1 MSVSIPASASLAAS
15 SHPAAQRVSARG
27 LALVALAHLA
37 LLGLLMNFDTPP
49 LATPSAT
56 LTVDLITAEPAPQA
70 KPTPTPTPPAP
81 ARPQL
86 RLQPSLLAAPTASIA
101 TVSEP
106 PAPVKAASNEAPA
119 KPAASEATSAVSAP
133 RFDADYLHNP
143 PPVYPAMARRMG
155 EEGRVMLRVF
165 VEASG
170 RPAQIDLHG
179 SSGSPR
185 LDAAAQEAV
194 GRWRFV
200 PARRGDEA
208 VGAWVMVPIV
218 FNLRA

>member
-27 LALVALAHLA
+27 VALVALAHLA

-56 LTVDLITAEPAPQA
+56 LTVDLIAAEPAAAA
-70 KPTPTPTPPAP
+70 KPTPPAP
-81 ARPQL
+81 SRPQP
-86 RLQPSLLAAPTASIA
+86 RTQPAQLAAPKEAASIA

-106 PAPVKAASNEAPA
+106 PTPLRASSPGTPA
-119 KPAASEATSAVSAP
+119 KAAASEATSAVSAP

-143 PPVYPAMARRMG
+143 TPVYPAMARRMG

-170 RPAQIDLHG
+170 RAGQVEVQG

-185 LDAAAQEAV
+185 LDGAAQEAV
-194 GRWRFV
+194 WRWRFV

-208 VGAWVMVPIV
+208 VDAWVMVPIV
-218 FNLRA
+218 FNLRG

>member
-27 LALVALAHLA
+27 VALVALAHLA
-37 LLGLLMNFDTPP
+37 LLGLLTTFDAPP
-49 LATPSAT
+49 LAAPSAT
-56 LTVDLITAEPAPQA
+56 LTVDLIPAAPAPLAEA
-70 KPTPTPTPPAP
+70 KPAPTSPAP
-81 ARPQL
+81 SRALPRP
-86 RLQPSLLAAPTASIA
+86 QPSLLAAPTASTA

-106 PAPVKAASNEAPA
+106 PVRTASPEAPA

-143 PPVYPAMARRMG
+143 APVYPAMARRMG

-218 FNLRA
+218 FNLRG